1 VARRG
6 SDVFHHRHPAAGR
19 WRPHRL
25 NILSIQ
31 SRVVYGHVGNAA
43 SAFALQRL
51 GAEVWTIDTVQFS
64 NHTGYGDWEGRALTG
79 AEVSALVDGID
90 RRGALGRCDAVLSGY
105 LGGADIG
112 DAVLDAVERVR
123 AARPRALYAC
133 DPVIGDGGRVYVR
146 AGIPELLRD
155 RALPAADIATP
166 NAFELSFLTGHALD
180 GGTAMVLSA
189 IGALRGLMRPDGPRA
204 VLLTSLR
211 AEDDAIDLVAAD
223 DEGAVRVRTPHLP
236 INPNGAGDLIAA
248 VFLFHFAASGR
259 ASVAVEAAA
268 SAVWGILAATV
279 AAGST
284 ELELIPAQNEL
295 VAPRRRFFAEP
306 IR

>member
-1 VARRG
+1 M
-6 SDVFHHRHPAAGR
+6 
-19 WRPHRL
+19 
-25 NILSIQ
+25 
-31 SRVVYGHVGNAA
+31 VYGHVGNAA
-43 SAFALQRL
+43 AAFALQRL
-51 GAEVWTIDTVQFS
+51 GAEVWTVDTVQFS

-79 AEVSALVDGID
+79 AEVTALVDGIG

-112 DAVLDAVERVR
+112 DAVLGAVARVR
-123 AARPRALYAC
+123 AARNGAVYAC

-146 AGIPELLRD
+146 PGIPELLRD

-180 GGTAMVLSA
+180 GAASVLSA
-189 IGALRGLMRPDGPRA
+189 LAALRALMRPDGPRT

-211 AEDDAIDLVAAD
+211 AEGDAIDLVAAD
-223 DEGAVRVRTPHLP
+223 DEGAVRVRTPRLP

-259 ASVAVEAAA
+259 AVAAVEAAA
-268 SAVWGILAATV
+268 SAVWAVLAATV
-279 AAGST
+279 AAGSA
-284 ELELIPAQNEL
+284 ELELIAAQDEL
-295 VAPRRRFFAEP
+295 IAPRRRFVAEP
-306 IR
+306 IF